1 MERRYRVL
9 AELGVRN
16 IDAYNRKVVEL
27 QESGSTGKSKKKLT
41 KGQSMAVDEAP
52 GLEIPIEER
61 TTLPYIVVV
70 IDEFA
75 DLMMVAPKDIEDRI
89 ARLAQ
94 MARAS
99 GIHLILATQRPSVD
113 VVTGIIKAN
122 FPARIAYQVS
132 SKTDSRT
139 ILDANGAESL
149 LGKGDM
155 LFLASGTGR
164 IVRLHGPYV
173 SDDEVRNVV
182 EWAKAQASPVYDQ
195 TALASVQDSS
205 TEDQAEDETYERA
218 RELIMTTG
226 QASASF
232 IQRRLRVGYPRAARM
247 IEQMEEEGLVSAP
260 GRDGRREVLA
270 RGTATAEIG

>member
-1 MERRYRVL
+1 L

-16 IDAYNRKVVEL
+16 IDAYNKKVTDS
-27 QESGSTGKSKKKLT
+27 QETGSPLRTMKKLS
-41 KGQSMAVDEAP
+41 KGQSMNVEEGAP
-52 GLEIPIEER
+52 LLESSQEER
-61 TTLPYIVVV
+61 VLLPYIVVV

-75 DLMMVAPKDIEDRI
+75 DLIMVAPKDIEDRI

-99 GIHLILATQRPSVD
+99 GIHLVLATQRPSVD
-113 VVTGIIKAN
+113 VVTGLIKAN

-132 SKTDSRT
+132 SKIDSRT

-155 LFLASGTGR
+155 LFLSSGTGG
-164 IVRLHGPYV
+164 INRLHGPYV
-173 SDDEVRNVV
+173 SDEEVRGVV
-182 EWAKAQASPVYDQ
+182 EWVKSQATPVYDPV
-195 TALASVQDSS
+195 ALESVQEPSVD
-205 TEDQAEDETYERA
+205 EQERDETYERA
-218 RELIMTTG
+218 RELVMTTG

-270 RGTATAEIG
+270 RSTAIAEIG